1 MSRTDTFF
9 VAVMLSMQFDLTGCT
24 WVTFLYYLLG
34 KILKKIKDY
43 YLTLTIPI
51 L

>member
-9 VAVMLSMQFDLTGCT
+9 VAIMLSMQFDLTGCI
-24 WVTFLYYLLG
+24 WVTFSYYILG